1 MRTILVLF
9 IIALTSCN
17 SVKITQTATSQ
28 SNDSSGVNSTTHFT
42 HTSID
47 NLSVKNDNGSWSR
60 TTIYPPK
67 GLANT
72 QGVTV
77 VETGNYN
84 RDQTIIH
91 RENIYDLYNVYAT
104 YNVYHHINVTN
115 TVTEKKRFAWLPF
128 LFLAIGGVGVFLA
141 TRIPLIINLILALI
155 NFVISKF
162 KTHKNQSN
170 VKP

>member
-9 IIALTSCN
+9 IIASTSCN
-17 SVKITQTATSQ
+17 SVKTTQTATSQ
-28 SNDSSGVNSTTHFT
+28 SNDSSGVNSTTRFI

-47 NLSVKNDNGSWSR
+47 NLSVKKNEGTWSR
-60 TTIYPPK
+60 ITTYPPI
-67 GLANT
+67 GLVNV
-72 QGVTV
+72 QGITVT
-77 VETGNYN
+77 ETGTYN
-84 RDQTIIH
+84 RDQIDVH
-91 RENIYDLYNVYAT
+91 HENVYDV
-104 YNVYHHINVTN
+104 YKVYNHFNVYHHFNVTN

-162 KTHKNQSN
+162 KTHKNQ
-170 VKP
+170 